1 MGNGGIGGSKKKAKI
16 MKVNGE
22 TFKLKLP
29 ATATDVLK
37 DYPAGYVLLES
48 KTVKKYGVRAPEL
61 EPGEEIRPGKTYF
74 LLEMPKYPEPRTRR
88 SRSVVYRSGA
98 EERLDGLM
106 LRRQKSSALEMV
118 SGSGLGL
125 GLGLGSGTGS
135 DSVRVRLRIPKA
147 QMVKMMKESK
157 DEGEVT
163 ERIIDLCLQKSRSSN
178 NGSQSIFSH

>member
-1 MGNGGIGGSKKKAKI
+1 MGNGIGGSKKKAKI

-48 KTVKKYGVRAPEL
+48 KTVKRYGFRAPEL
-61 EPGEEIRPGKTYF
+61 EPGEEMKPGKTYF
-74 LLEMPKYPEPRTRR
+74 LLEMPKFPEPRTRR

-125 GLGLGSGTGS
+125 GSGTGS

-147 QMVKMMKESK
+147 QMVKMMRESK

-163 ERIIDLCLQKSRSSN
+163 ERIVDLCLQKSRSSN
-178 NGSQSIFSH
+178 NGSQSIFSR

>member
-1 MGNGGIGGSKKKAKI
+1 MGNGIGGSKKKAKI

-48 KTVKKYGVRAPEL
+48 KTVKRYGVRAPEL

-74 LLEMPKYPEPRTRR
+74 LLEMPKFPEPRTRR

-98 EERLDGLM
+98 EERLDGLK

-125 GLGLGSGTGS
+125 GLGTGS

-147 QMVKMMKESK
+147 QMVKMMRESK
-157 DEGEVT
+157 DDGEVT
-163 ERIIDLCLQKSRSSN
+163 ERIVDLCLQKSRSSN

>member
-1 MGNGGIGGSKKKAKI
+1 MGNGIGGSKKKAKI

-22 TFKLKLP
+22 TFKLKVP

-48 KTVKKYGVRAPEL
+48 KTVKRYGVRAPEL

-74 LLEMPKYPEPRTRR
+74 LLEMPKFPEPRTRR

-125 GLGLGSGTGS
+125 GSGTGS

-147 QMVKMMKESK
+147 QMVKMMRESK

-163 ERIIDLCLQKSRSSN
+163 ERIVDLCLQKSRSSN
-178 NGSQSIFSH
+178 NGSQSVFSH